1 MRPRPPDGQSVLSP
15 LAEFIPHNRV
25 RGAEADRGQ
34 SGTFAGK
41 HGHWSSQRHAV
52 ACTGGCSPGCRI
64 SVAVNFR
71 GVGGTTFPFTLC
83 LQIQLSQASKGL
95 IFNFRFRTTLR
106 ASNQVVVGLAN
117 REWPAICASR
127 PVTAYISA
135 AWRNGS
141 DLTAGRP
148 FPVVSTERFPVPST
162 SLSNL
167 YDGRPAD
174 HIFSRVA
181 DLLNHFMMHSFCVGG
196 PPNTFV
202 TGAAVDE
209 STKSGGWK
217 TESTA

>member
-15 LAEFIPHNRV
+15 LAEFVPHNRV

-83 LQIQLSQASKGL
+83 LQIQKSQASKGL

-117 REWPAICASR
+117 RGLP
-127 PVTAYISA
+127 
-135 AWRNGS
+135 S
-141 DLTAGRP
+141 DLCVPAGHGVHLCRMP
-148 FPVVSTERFPVPST
+148 YRIGPERGAPVP
-162 SLSNL
+162 
-167 YDGRPAD
+167 
-174 HIFSRVA
+174 
-181 DLLNHFMMHSFCVGG
+181 CVS
-196 PPNTFV
+196 
-202 TGAAVDE
+202 D
-209 STKSGGWK
+209 
-217 TESTA
+217 